1 MKLKHLVISGIATIL
16 GTAIAGNAISQ
27 ELTADQRTVVCRLK
41 TEVDQRSSN
50 GQKLVFV
57 PLLARVRKQVSSPFR
72 ATLHADT
79 EYVFVATCDGNC
91 KDLNLTLTD
100 ANGQEI
106 AASQKT
112 GEIATISF
120 TPASQ
125 GEYQVTAKP
134 GECTNAEGCNF
145 GMGIFVP
152 TSANV
157 PNASKIP
164 AELVQFRGCP

>member
-1 MKLKHLVISGIATIL
+1 MKLKHLVISGIAVIL

-27 ELTADQRTVVCRLK
+27 EFTADQRTVVCRLK

-120 TPASQ
+120 TPSSQ

-152 TSANV
+152 ASANV

-164 AELVQFRGCP
+164 AELVQFRACQ